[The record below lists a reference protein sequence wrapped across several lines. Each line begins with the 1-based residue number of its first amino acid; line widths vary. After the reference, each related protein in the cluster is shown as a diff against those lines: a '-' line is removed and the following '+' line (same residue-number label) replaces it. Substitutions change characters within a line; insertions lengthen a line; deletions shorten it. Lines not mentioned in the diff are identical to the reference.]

1 MAIYITCK
9 GCNKKRGLQATK
21 QVKGTSERSTLT
33 SEPNLLILKEFSEE
47 VLPWINRN
55 IML

>member
-21 QVKGTSERSTLT
+21 QVKGTSKRSTLT